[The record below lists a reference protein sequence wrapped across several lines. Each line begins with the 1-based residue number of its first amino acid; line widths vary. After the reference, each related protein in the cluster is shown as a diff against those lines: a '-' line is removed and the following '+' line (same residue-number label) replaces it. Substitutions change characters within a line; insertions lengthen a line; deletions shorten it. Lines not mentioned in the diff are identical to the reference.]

1 MIVIPRRRNPVL
13 EARPFAFAQGDSLCC
28 AMKIRFSKVWIALL
42 VTALFMTAV
51 PVVVRADVEG
61 LLAELNR
68 KPAPERTKILVEGAQ
83 KERVVYYYGSTSL
96 SDTQEVIR
104 GFNQEYPFVEV
115 RFTRLGGATVAN
127 RVMTEYRANLNDVDV
142 LSLRGTFVPELADK
156 KIIIKYKSPN
166 APLLRKGF
174 ADKEGYLA
182 GVYATGYTMIYNTNR
197 IKPGEVPKS
206 YEDLLNGRWKGR
218 LVMDAEGYDW
228 FAGMIDLWG
237 EAKASGFLKKLTQ
250 DQDLKFLTGGSHTH
264 MTQLVAAGEH
274 DLLIDGYVH
283 NAVDLRSKAAPI
295 NYVFMNPTIVKPP
308 STVSIAA
315 KAPHPYAAALLVD
328 YKLSRKSQEMMAQK
342 QGRWTTRSDVKWLTE
357 PGTDI
362 HVVSPMK
369 WGRHYNDVVTLFRKI
384 TGQ

>member
-1 MIVIPRRRNPVL
+1 
-13 EARPFAFAQGDSLCC
+13 
-28 AMKIRFSKVWIALL
+28 
-42 VTALFMTAV
+42 
-51 PVVVRADVEG
+51 
-61 LLAELNR
+61 
-68 KPAPERTKILVEGAQ
+68 
-83 KERVVYYYGSTSL
+83 
-96 SDTQEVIR
+96 
-104 GFNQEYPFVEV
+104 
-115 RFTRLGGATVAN
+115 
-127 RVMTEYRANLNDVDV
+127 
-142 LSLRGTFVPELADK
+142 
-156 KIIIKYKSPN
+156 
-166 APLLRKGF
+166 LRKGF

-182 GVYATGYTMIYNTNR
+182 GVYATGYTMIYNSNMVKTSD
-197 IKPGEVPKS
+197 VPKS
-206 YEDLLNGRWKGR
+206 YEDLLNRRWKGR

-237 EAKASGFLKKLTQ
+237 EAKASGFLKRLTQ

-308 STVSIAA
+308 STVSVAA

>member
-1 MIVIPRRRNPVL
+1 VQCI
-13 EARPFAFAQGDSLCC
+13 
-28 AMKIRFSKVWIALL
+28 MKILFSRKLVIFLVASWF
-42 VTALFMTAV
+42 VTAISLPAK
-51 PVVVRADVEG
+51 ADVEG

-68 KPAPERTKILVEGAQ
+68 KPAAERTKALIEGAQ
-83 KERVVYYYGSTSL
+83 KERIVYYYGSTSL
-96 SDTQEVIR
+96 SDTQDVIR

-115 RFTRLGGATVAN
+115 RFTRLGGASVAN
-127 RVMTEYRANLNDVDV
+127 RVITEYRANLNDVDV
-142 LSLRGTFVPELADK
+142 VSLRGTFVPELADK
-156 KIIIKYKSPN
+156 KIIIKYKGPN
-166 APLLRKGF
+166 AQFLRKGF
-174 ADKEGYLA
+174 ADTEGYLA
-182 GVYATGYTMIYNTNR
+182 GVYATGYTMIYNTGR
-197 IKPGEVPKS
+197 VKPGEVPKS
-206 YEDLLNGRWKGR
+206 YEDLLNKRWKGR

-237 EAKASGFLKKLTQ
+237 EAKASDFLKKLTHE
-250 DQDLKFLTGGSHTH
+250 QDLKFLTGGSHTH

-283 NAVDLRSKAAPI
+283 NAVDLKSKAAPI
-295 NYVFMNPTIVKPP
+295 NYLFMNPTIVKPP

-328 YKLSRKSQEMMAQK
+328 YKLSTKSQGMMAQK
-342 QGRWTTRSDVKWLTE
+342 QGRWTTRADVKWIAE

-369 WGRHYNDVVTLFRKI
+369 WGRRYNDVVTLFRKI

>member
-1 MIVIPRRRNPVL
+1 MRILP
-13 EARPFAFAQGDSLCC
+13 
-28 AMKIRFSKVWIALL
+28 SKELIALL
-42 VTALFMTAV
+42 VMAWSMAAM
-51 PVVVRADVEG
+51 PVVVKADVAE

-68 KPAPERTKILVEGAQ
+68 KPAPERTKILIEGAQ

-115 RFTRLGGATVAN
+115 RFTRLGGASVAN
-127 RVMTEYRANLNDVDV
+127 RVMTEYRANLYDVDV

-156 KIIIKYKSPN
+156 KIIVKYKSPN
-166 APLLRKGF
+166 LPFLRKGF
-174 ADKEGYLA
+174 ADAEGYLA

-197 IKPGEVPKS
+197 VKPGDVPKS
-206 YEDLLNGRWKGR
+206 YDDLLNQRWKGR

-228 FAGMIDLWG
+228 FAGTIDLWG
-237 EAKASGFLKKLTQ
+237 EAKASGFLKRLTQ

-274 DLLIDGYVH
+274 DVLTDGYVH
-283 NAVDLRSKAAPI
+283 NAVDIRSKGAPI
-295 NYVFMNPTIVKPP
+295 NYLFVNPTIVKPP

-315 KAPHPYAAALLVD
+315 KAPHPHAAALLVD

-342 QGRWTTRSDVKWLTE
+342 QGRWTTRADVKWLTE

-362 HVVSPMK
+362 HVISPMK
-369 WGRHYNDVVTLFRKI
+369 WGRRYNDVVALFRKI